1 MDFEEYEDPIE
12 YSVTEDKISCD
23 YGDLDY
29 DIDGDTAIVQAISVY
44 RTGQGIG
51 RKLVEL
57 FEDAVLKEN
66 ATSAYVPAT
75 PSKEAISF
83 WKKMKY
89 KPSGDD
95 DKYWARRIMQ
105 SWKEST
111 WDTPQG
117 VVVMEKEFKRK
128 IKNANK
134 AQQASSVG
142 AVVNKPPIHWWELE
156 QQNFESRKG
165 R

>member
-12 YSVTEDKISCD
+12 YTITEDKIFCD
-23 YGDLDY
+23 YGDLNY
-29 DIDGDTAIVQAISVY
+29 DVDGDTAIVQAISVY

-57 FEDAVLKEN
+57 FEDSVLKEN
-66 ATSAYVPAT
+66 VECVLVPAT

-89 KPSGDD
+89 KPSTDE
-95 DKYWARRIMQ
+95 DKYWSRRITQ

-117 VVVMEKEFKRK
+117 VVVMEKDFRRK
-128 IKNANK
+128 KSK
-134 AQQASSVG
+134 SV
-142 AVVNKPPIHWWELE
+142 AK
-156 QQNFESRKG
+156 
-165 R
+165 

>member
-12 YSVTEDKISCD
+12 YTITEDKIFCD

-29 DIDGDTAIVQAISVY
+29 DVDGDTAIVQAISVY

-66 ATSAYVPAT
+66 AECAIVPAT

-89 KPSGDD
+89 KPASAD
-95 DKYWARRIMQ
+95 DKYWARRITS

-117 VVVMEKEFKRK
+117 VVVMEKDFK
-128 IKNANK
+128 IKVKNASK
-134 AQQASSVG
+134 VQPSGSVR

>member
-29 DIDGDTAIVQAISVY
+29 DIDGEGAIVQAISVY

-57 FEDAVLKEN
+57 FEDVAVKEN
-66 ATSAYVPAT
+66 AKYALVPAT

-89 KPSGDD
+89 KPSSDD
-95 DKYWARRIMQ
+95 DKYWAKRITQ
-105 SWKEST
+105 SWREST

-117 VVVMEKEFKRK
+117 VVVMEKDFRKKRK
-128 IKNANK
+128 YRSINN
-134 AQQASSVG
+134 
-142 AVVNKPPIHWWELE
+142 
-156 QQNFESRKG
+156 SRG
-165 R
+165 L

>member
-1 MDFEEYEDPIE
+1 MDFEDYEDPIE
-12 YSVTEDKISCD
+12 YSVTEDKISCE
-23 YGDLDY
+23 YGHLDY
-29 DIDGDTAIVQAISVY
+29 DIDGEDATVYAINVY

-95 DKYWARRIMQ
+95 DKYWARRITQ
-105 SWKEST
+105 SWKEIT

-156 QQNFESRKG
+156 HQNFESRKG

>member
-12 YSVTEDKISCD
+12 YSVTEDKIFCD

-29 DIDGDTAIVQAISVY
+29 DVDGETAIVCAISVY
-44 RTGQGIG
+44 KTGQGIG

-66 ATSAYVPAT
+66 AKSAVVPAT

-89 KPSGDD
+89 KPSTAD
-95 DKYWARRIMQ
+95 DKYWARRITQ

-117 VVVMEKEFKRK
+117 VVVMEKDFK
-128 IKNANK
+128 IKKKSKNSK
-134 AQQASSVG
+134 SL
-142 AVVNKPPIHWWELE
+142 VN
-156 QQNFESRKG
+156 
-165 R
+165 

>member
-1 MDFEEYEDPIE
+1 MNFDEYEDQIE

-29 DIDGDTAIVQAISVY
+29 DVDGETAIVCAISVY

-95 DKYWARRIMQ
+95 DKYWVRRITQ

-111 WDTPQG
+111 WNTPQG
-117 VVVMEKEFKRK
+117 VVVMEKDFKVKNKK
-128 IKNANK
+128 IAK
-134 AQQASSVG
+134 
-142 AVVNKPPIHWWELE
+142 
-156 QQNFESRKG
+156 
-165 R
+165 

>member
-1 MDFEEYEDPIE
+1 MDFEQFEDPIE
-12 YSVTEDKISCD
+12 YLVTEDKIFCD
-23 YGDLDY
+23 YGDLNY
-29 DIDGDTAIVQAISVY
+29 DVDGETAIVQAISVY

-57 FEDAVLKEN
+57 FEETVLKEN
-66 ATSAYVPAT
+66 ANCAFVPAT

-89 KPSGDD
+89 KPSSAE
-95 DKYWARRIMQ
+95 DKYWARRITN

-117 VVVMEKEFKRK
+117 VVVMEKNFKRK
-128 IKNANK
+128 NSK
-134 AQQASSVG
+134 SVT
-142 AVVNKPPIHWWELE
+142 K
-156 QQNFESRKG
+156 
-165 R
+165 

>member
-1 MDFEEYEDPIE
+1 MDFEEYEDTME
-12 YSVTEDKISCD
+12 YSVTEDKIFYD

-29 DIDGDTAIVQAISVY
+29 DVDGKTAIVLAISVY
-44 RTGQGIG
+44 RTGEGIG

-66 ATSAYVPAT
+66 ATSAVVPAT

-83 WKKMKY
+83 WEKMKY
-89 KPSGDD
+89 KPSTDD
-95 DKYWARRIMQ
+95 DKYWAKKITR

-117 VVVMEKEFKRK
+117 VIVMKKSFKRK
-128 IKNANK
+128 IK
-134 AQQASSVG
+134 QAS
-142 AVVNKPPIHWWELE
+142 A
-156 QQNFESRKG
+156 
-165 R
+165 

>member
-1 MDFEEYEDPIE
+1 MDFEEYEDPMK
-12 YSVTEDKISCD
+12 YSVTEDKIFCD

-29 DIDGDTAIVQAISVY
+29 DIDGETAIVQAISVY

-66 ATSAYVPAT
+66 VECALVPAT

-89 KPSGDD
+89 KPSGYDD
-95 DKYWARRIMQ
+95 EYWARRITS

-117 VVVMEKEFKRK
+117 VVVMEKTFKR
-128 IKNANK
+128 
-134 AQQASSVG
+134 
-142 AVVNKPPIHWWELE
+142 
-156 QQNFESRKG
+156 
-165 R
+165 

>member
-12 YSVTEDKISCD
+12 YTTTEDKIFCD

-29 DIDGDTAIVQAISVY
+29 DVDGDTAIVQAISVY

-57 FEDAVLKEN
+57 FEDSVLKEN
-66 ATSAYVPAT
+66 VECVLVPAT

-89 KPSGDD
+89 KPSGND
-95 DKYWARRIMQ
+95 DKYWARKIING
-105 SWKEST
+105 WKEGT

-117 VVVMEKEFKRK
+117 VVVMEKDFKKKVRK
-128 IKNANK
+128 
-134 AQQASSVG
+134 
-142 AVVNKPPIHWWELE
+142 VNKS
-156 QQNFESRKG
+156 QQVS
-165 R
+165 

>member
-1 MDFEEYEDPIE
+1 M
-12 YSVTEDKISCD
+12 
-23 YGDLDY
+23 DY

-83 WKKMKY
+83 WKKMNY

-95 DKYWARRIMQ
+95 DKYWVRRITQ

-156 QQNFESRKG
+156 HQNFESRKG

>member
-1 MDFEEYEDPIE
+1 MDFEVYEDPIE
-12 YSVTEDKISCD
+12 YTVTEDKIFCD

-29 DIDGDTAIVQAISVY
+29 DVDGDTATVQAISVY

-57 FEDAVLKEN
+57 FEDSILKEN
-66 ATSAYVPAT
+66 VECVLVPAT

-83 WKKMKY
+83 WKKMNY
-89 KPSGDD
+89 KPSGQD
-95 DKYWARRIMQ
+95 DKYWARKIIN

-117 VVVMEKEFKRK
+117 VIVMEKSFKGKSK
-128 IKNANK
+128 ITHNNLKK
-134 AQQASSVG
+134 
-142 AVVNKPPIHWWELE
+142 
-156 QQNFESRKG
+156 
-165 R
+165 

>member
-156 QQNFESRKG
+156 QLNLESRKG

>member
-66 ATSAYVPAT
+66 ATSAYVPST

-89 KPSGDD
+89 KPSGDN
-95 DKYWARRIMQ
+95 DKYWVRRITQ

-111 WDTPQG
+111 WNTPQG
-117 VVVMEKEFKRK
+117 VVVMEKDFKVKNKK
-128 IKNANK
+128 IAK
-134 AQQASSVG
+134 
-142 AVVNKPPIHWWELE
+142 
-156 QQNFESRKG
+156 
-165 R
+165 

>member
-12 YSVTEDKISCD
+12 YTITEDKIFCD

-29 DIDGDTAIVQAISVY
+29 DVDGDTAIVQAISVY

-66 ATSAYVPAT
+66 AECAIVPAT

-89 KPSGDD
+89 KPASAD
-95 DKYWARRIMQ
+95 DKYWARRITS

-117 VVVMEKEFKRK
+117 VVVMEKDFK
-128 IKNANK
+128 IKVKNASK
-134 AQQASSVG
+134 VQPSGSVG

>member
-1 MDFEEYEDPIE
+1 MNFEEYEDPIE

-75 PSKEAISF
+75 PSKEVISF

-95 DKYWARRIMQ
+95 DKYWARKIINGWQ
-105 SWKEST
+105 EST

-117 VVVMEKEFKRK
+117 VVVMEKNFNK
-128 IKNANK
+128 KNK
-134 AQQASSVG
+134 LRL
-142 AVVNKPPIHWWELE
+142 PI
-156 QQNFESRKG
+156 SK
-165 R
+165 